1 MPFDPREKWLET
13 IFLCSPEQS
22 FPIFRVIA
30 VLFVAMLAK
39 GRIVEETFAADPAHY
54 WWRGNSE
61 AVHPGLRV
69 ITVGAGAHALPISR
83 HSVCS
88 QLDVIAATFLGKE
101 LLATV
106 AFEIC
111 QQTESWSEQH
121 RAFPELGRRQ

>member
-22 FPIFRVIA
+22 LPIFRVIA
-30 VLFVAMLAK
+30 VLFVAMFGK

-54 WWRGNSE
+54 WWRGNGE
-61 AVHPGLRV
+61 AVQLYALLHV

-88 QLDVIAATFLGKE
+88 QLDVVAAAFLGNV
-101 LLATV
+101 LLAT
-106 AFEIC
+106 
-111 QQTESWSEQH
+111 
-121 RAFPELGRRQ
+121 